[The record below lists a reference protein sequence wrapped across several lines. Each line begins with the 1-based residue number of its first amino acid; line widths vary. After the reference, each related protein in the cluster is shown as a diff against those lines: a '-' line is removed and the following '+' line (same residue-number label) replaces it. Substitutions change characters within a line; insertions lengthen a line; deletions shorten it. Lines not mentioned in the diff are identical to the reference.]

1 MVMADRPTKTPVRV
15 GFYDI
20 ERTIGK
26 GNFAVVKLG
35 RHRITKTEVAIKII
49 DKTHLDE
56 NNLKKIYREVNIM
69 KLLSHPNIVKLY
81 QVMETKNMLY
91 LVSEYAPNGEIF
103 DYIRTHG
110 RMTEP
115 EARKKFWQILLAVEY
130 CHTHHVV
137 HRDLKAE
144 NLLLDSN
151 MNIKIADFGFGN
163 FFKTNE
169 HLATFCGSP
178 PYAAPEVFEGKK
190 YLGPQIDIWSLGVV
204 LYVLVCGALPFDGT
218 NLQML
223 RDRVLQGRF
232 RIPFFMSEACEK
244 LIRKMLVLDPSKRYT
259 INMIKKHPWMQ
270 QDGGAPKQ
278 APPSPVIGQNA
289 KMGEYNEQILR
300 LMQGMK
306 IDRNKTVEALKKD
319 AYDHYTAIYYLLVE
333 RLRQH
338 RSSFPPENRIDIR
351 KRRPSTIADQAMMHM
366 NSSQATPVQ
375 GQQQRTAL
383 VNIKQGNSMF
393 SHTTDCV
400 TSTSANSSNLY
411 QFFNDSDV
419 QVPTGVTGCLTD
431 VVPSPCVKPPVTSN
445 NLHMITT
452 SIDEGVEADMTDSES
467 DCSSTCGKNNVQFVR
482 DGYGIGLIPSC
493 AFGDISQLNKNTNN
507 SSSSINTASPFT
519 SFDSSLE
526 PDFSSCVLTSSQLNF
541 SGVDSPSF
549 SSISNTYTSSAGANY
564 SMGQANPESESEE
577 DPARDRSQTRSPV
590 NFREGRR
597 ASDGLVTQGVI
608 AFRQRLKDFPGMTEL
623 RKEHVT
629 LQQMFSPNMTP
640 EQVQL
645 SQQQHAAYMESS
657 GRQWPTDEQNQKPRP
672 RPFLKRMSL
681 PSENFDI
688 QPHKLL
694 ALKQSMQVERAMDR
708 VSSHEE
714 VAIDPNSFEYINK
727 PLQQALLQRNLQQ
740 KRQSWQQKHCP
751 LNQQFQ
757 KLQID
762 QTSYQPY
769 PSPNIQML
777 PDQNCQTVFGNH
789 FGMGANLGNQ
799 QRINGQGDEINPMG
813 GRPPVIRKVSYKLAQ
828 QQPVMPPYLEEG
840 NKNLPYDI
848 GQLSN
853 NQHLINFT
861 GAPVTFTQV
870 TTQSETPVQTTPGR
884 KNAFIPRGMD
894 LLILQQQIAFQQ
906 LQQKQK
912 QMRNM
917 PEMNELDQENELCE
931 LTPTTE
937 AQTRCF
943 QESDENESAPSTD
956 TQNCDYHENYV
967 NNQTVVQ
974 PEKLCPAVAEEE
986 MDFF

>member
-1 MVMADRPTKTPVRV
+1 M
-15 GFYDI
+15 
-20 ERTIGK
+20 
-26 GNFAVVKLG
+26 
-35 RHRITKTEVAIKII
+35 
-49 DKTHLDE
+49 
-56 NNLKKIYREVNIM
+56 
-69 KLLSHPNIVKLY
+69 
-81 QVMETKNMLY
+81 
-91 LVSEYAPNGEIF
+91 
-103 DYIRTHG
+103 
-110 RMTEP
+110 
-115 EARKKFWQILLAVEY
+115 
-130 CHTHHVV
+130 
-137 HRDLKAE
+137 
-144 NLLLDSN
+144 
-151 MNIKIADFGFGN
+151 
-163 FFKTNE
+163 
-169 HLATFCGSP
+169 
-178 PYAAPEVFEGKK
+178 
-190 YLGPQIDIWSLGVV
+190 
-204 LYVLVCGALPFDGT
+204 
-218 NLQML
+218 
-223 RDRVLQGRF
+223 
-232 RIPFFMSEACEK
+232 
-244 LIRKMLVLDPSKRYT
+244 
-259 INMIKKHPWMQ
+259 
-270 QDGGAPKQ
+270 
-278 APPSPVIGQNA
+278 
-289 KMGEYNEQILR
+289 
-300 LMQGMK
+300 
-306 IDRNKTVEALKKD
+306 
-319 AYDHYTAIYYLLVE
+319 E

-549 SSISNTYTSSAGANY
+549 SSISSTYTSSAGANY

-657 GRQWPTDEQNQKPRP
+657 GRPWPTDEQNQKPRP

-894 LLILQQQIAFQQ
+894 LLILQQQIAIQQ

-937 AQTRCF
+937 AQTGCF
-943 QESDENESAPSTD
+943 QESDEKESAPSTD

>member
-1 MVMADRPTKTPVRV
+1 ME
-15 GFYDI
+15 I
-20 ERTIGK
+20 ET
-26 GNFAVVKLG
+26 VY
-35 RHRITKTEVAIKII
+35 RIAAQWTRECLII
-49 DKTHLDE
+49 
-56 NNLKKIYREVNIM
+56 
-69 KLLSHPNIVKLY
+69 
-81 QVMETKNMLY
+81 
-91 LVSEYAPNGEIF
+91 
-103 DYIRTHG
+103 
-110 RMTEP
+110 
-115 EARKKFWQILLAVEY
+115 
-130 CHTHHVV
+130 
-137 HRDLKAE
+137 
-144 NLLLDSN
+144 
-151 MNIKIADFGFGN
+151 
-163 FFKTNE
+163 
-169 HLATFCGSP
+169 
-178 PYAAPEVFEGKK
+178 
-190 YLGPQIDIWSLGVV
+190 
-204 LYVLVCGALPFDGT
+204 YVCLPLQAL
-218 NLQML
+218 Q
-223 RDRVLQGRF
+223 
-232 RIPFFMSEACEK
+232 
-244 LIRKMLVLDPSKRYT
+244 
-259 INMIKKHPWMQ
+259 
-270 QDGGAPKQ
+270 
-278 APPSPVIGQNA
+278 
-289 KMGEYNEQILR
+289 
-300 LMQGMK
+300 
-306 IDRNKTVEALKKD
+306 KD

-338 RSSFPPENRIDIR
+338 RSSFPPENRIDLR

-366 NSSQATPVQ
+366 NSSQATPGQ

-400 TSTSANSSNLY
+400 TSTSANNSNLY

-419 QVPTGVTGCLTD
+419 QLPSGVTGCLPD
-431 VVPSPCVKPPVTSN
+431 VVTSPCVKPPMTSN

-452 SIDEGVEADMTDSES
+452 SIDEGVEADMTDTESE
-467 DCSSTCGKNNVQFVR
+467 CGSTGKNHVQFVR

-526 PDFSSCVLTSSQLNF
+526 PDFSSSVLTSSQLNF

-549 SSISNTYTSSAGANY
+549 SSISSTYTSSPGANY
-564 SMGQANPESESEE
+564 PGGQGNPESENEE
-577 DPARDRSQTRSPV
+577 DPVRDRSQTRSPV

-640 EQVQL
+640 EQIQI

-657 GRQWPTDEQNQKPRP
+657 GRQWPTEEQNQKPRP

-714 VAIDPNSFEYINK
+714 VANDPSSFEYINK

-762 QTSYQPY
+762 QNSFQPY

-777 PDQNCQTVFGNH
+777 SEQGCQSVFGNH
-789 FGMGANLGNQ
+789 FGISANLGNQ
-799 QRINGQGDEINPMG
+799 QRISGQCEEM

-848 GQLSN
+848 CQLSN
-853 NQHLINFT
+853 NQQLINFNGT
-861 GAPVTFTQV
+861 PVSFPQV
-870 TTQSETPVQTTPGR
+870 STQSETPVVQTTPGR

-894 LLILQQQIAFQQ
+894 LLILQQQIAYQQ
-906 LQQKQK
+906 QQKK
-912 QMRNM
+912 QMCNM
-917 PEMNELDQENELCE
+917 PGMDESDQENETSE
-931 LTPTTE
+931 LAPQTE
-937 AQTRCF
+937 TQTGCF
-943 QESDENESAPSTD
+943 QENDETESAPKAEL
-956 TQNCDYHENYV
+956 QNCDYQENFA
-967 NNQTVVQ
+967 NNKTIVQ
-974 PEKLCPAVAEEE
+974 PKKCLTLTEEE
-986 MDFF
+986 MDFS

>member
-1 MVMADRPTKTPVRV
+1 MDA
-15 GFYDI
+15 
-20 ERTIGK
+20 
-26 GNFAVVKLG
+26 
-35 RHRITKTEVAIKII
+35 
-49 DKTHLDE
+49 
-56 NNLKKIYREVNIM
+56 
-69 KLLSHPNIVKLY
+69 
-81 QVMETKNMLY
+81 
-91 LVSEYAPNGEIF
+91 
-103 DYIRTHG
+103 
-110 RMTEP
+110 
-115 EARKKFWQILLAVEY
+115 
-130 CHTHHVV
+130 
-137 HRDLKAE
+137 
-144 NLLLDSN
+144 N

-169 HLATFCGSP
+169 HLGTFCGSP

-190 YLGPQIDIWSLGVV
+190 YLGPQIDVWSLGVV

-259 INMIKKHPWMQ
+259 INMIKKHRWMQ
-270 QDGGAPKQ
+270 EDGGAPKQ

-306 IDRNKTVEALKKD
+306 IDRNKTVEALQKD

-351 KRRPSTIADQAMMHM
+351 KRRPSTIADQAMMH
-366 NSSQATPVQ
+366 SSQAAPAQ
-375 GQQQRTAL
+375 GHQRTAL
-383 VNIKQGNSMF
+383 VNVKQGNSMF

-400 TSTSANSSNLY
+400 TTTSANSSNLY
-411 QFFNDSDV
+411 QLFNDSDV
-419 QVPTGVTGCLTD
+419 QTPCGVTGCLPD
-431 VVPSPCVKPPVTSN
+431 IMPSPCVKPMVTSN

-467 DCSSTCGKNNVQFVR
+467 DCGNNSKNNVQFVR

-493 AFGDISQLNKNTNN
+493 AFGDFSQLKKNTNN

-526 PDFSSCVLTSSQLNF
+526 PDFSSTVLTSSQLNF
-541 SGVDSPSF
+541 SGVDSPSC
-549 SSISNTYTSSAGANY
+549 SSISNTFTSSVGANY
-564 SMGQANPESESEE
+564 SMGQPNPESENEE
-577 DPARDRSQTRSPV
+577 DPAQDRSQTRSPV

-597 ASDGLVTQGVI
+597 ASDGLVTHGVI
-608 AFRQRLKDFPGMTEL
+608 AFRQRLKENMRAPGMTEL
-623 RKEHVT
+623 RKEHDT

-640 EQVQL
+640 EQVQHI
-645 SQQQHAAYMESS
+645 QQQHAAYMESS
-657 GRQWPTDEQNQKPRP
+657 GRQWPTDEQNQKARP

-714 VAIDPNSFEYINK
+714 VANDPNSFEYMNK

-762 QTSYQPY
+762 QNSFQPY
-769 PSPNIQML
+769 PSPNIQIL
-777 PDQNCQTVFGNH
+777 PEQAGQTMFGNN
-789 FGMGANLGNQ
+789 FLMGANIGNQ
-799 QRINGQGDEINPMG
+799 QRINGQGEDLGPM

-840 NKNLPYDI
+840 NQNIPYSI
-848 GQLSN
+848 GQLPSN
-853 NQHLINFT
+853 QQLINFNGT
-861 GAPVTFTQV
+861 PVSFPAV
-870 TTQSETPVQTTPGR
+870 TTQTETPVVQTTPGR

-894 LLILQQQIAFQQ
+894 LLILQQQIAFQH
-906 LQQKQK
+906 QQKT
-912 QMRNM
+912 M
-917 PEMNELDQENELCE
+917 PVIPGMDESDQENELSE
-931 LTPTTE
+931 LMPSRGY
-937 AQTRCF
+937 QTGCF
-943 QESDENESAPSTD
+943 QEGEQTECAPQAEF
-956 TQNCDYHENYV
+956 QNCDFQENFV
-967 NNQTVVQ
+967 NNQTVVS
-974 PEKLCPAVAEEE
+974 PEACQTVTMATDDE
-986 MDFF
+986 MDFL

>member
-69 KLLSHPNIVKLY
+69 KLLNHPNIVKLY

-130 CHTHHVV
+130 CHNRHVV

-144 NLLLDSN
+144 NLLMDAN

-163 FFKTNE
+163 FFTTNE

-204 LYVLVCGALPFDGT
+204 LYVLVCGALPFDGS

-232 RIPFFMSEACEK
+232 RIPFFMTEACEK

-270 QDGGAPKQ
+270 EDGGAPKQ

-306 IDRNKTVEALKKD
+306 IDRNKTIEALQKD

-338 RSSFPPENRIDIR
+338 RSSFPPETRIDIR

-366 NSSQATPVQ
+366 NSSQATPAQ
-375 GQQQRTAL
+375 GQQRTAL
-383 VNIKQGNSMF
+383 VNVKQGNSMF

-400 TSTSANSSNLY
+400 TSTSANTSNLY
-411 QFFNDSDV
+411 QLFNDSDI
-419 QVPTGVTGCLTD
+419 QTPCGVTGCLPD
-431 VVPSPCVKPPVTSN
+431 IMPSPVKPPIPSN

-467 DCSSTCGKNNVQFVR
+467 ESGSNGKNNVQFVR

-493 AFGDISQLNKNTNN
+493 AFGDFSQLNKNTNN

-526 PDFSSCVLTSSQLNF
+526 PDFSSTVLTSSQMNF
-541 SGVDSPSF
+541 TGVDSPSC
-549 SSISNTYTSSAGANY
+549 SSISNTFTSSAGANY
-564 SMGQANPESESEE
+564 SMGQANPESENEE
-577 DPARDRSQTRSPV
+577 DPVRDRSQTRSPV

-597 ASDGLVTQGVI
+597 ASDGLVTHGII
-608 AFRQRLKDFPGMTEL
+608 AFRQRLKENMRAPGMTEL
-623 RKEHVT
+623 RKEHDT

-640 EQVQL
+640 EQIQVF
-645 SQQQHAAYMESS
+645 QQQHTAYMESS
-657 GRQWPTDEQNQKPRP
+657 GHQWPTEEQNQKPRP

-714 VAIDPNSFEYINK
+714 VANDPNSFEYMNK

-740 KRQSWQQKHCP
+740 KRQSWQQKHHCP

-762 QTSYQPY
+762 QNSFQPY

-777 PDQNCQTVFGNH
+777 PEQTSQTMYGNH
-789 FGMGANLGNQ
+789 FALGANIGNQ
-799 QRINGQGDEINPMG
+799 RISGQGEDLSSM

-840 NKNLPYDI
+840 NKNLPFGI
-848 GQLSN
+848 GQLPG
-853 NQHLINFT
+853 NQQLINFGGT
-861 GAPVTFTQV
+861 PVSFPQV
-870 TTQSETPVQTTPGR
+870 SLQSETPVVQTTPGR

-894 LLILQQQIAFQQ
+894 LLILQQQIAYQQ
-906 LQQKQK
+906 QQQQKSLPS
-912 QMRNM
+912 M
-917 PEMNELDQENELCE
+917 PGMDESDQESELCDLAAPSE
-931 LTPTTE
+931 CQTDCYQENNLSAPTTE
-937 AQTRCF
+937 IQNGDY
-943 QESDENESAPSTD
+943 QENF
-956 TQNCDYHENYV
+956 V
-967 NNQTVVQ
+967 NNQAVQ
-974 PEKLCPAVAEEE
+974 PETCQTVTEEE
-986 MDFF
+986 MDFS